1 MDCLIPYM
9 DFLDS
14 IICSAIS
21 ASSVTTV
28 SALSQVKNA
37 LSAFGAGIAG
47 GGAIIVARHYGAGRI
62 EEAKK
67 NSAVL
72 FFNYIS
78 CFFNY
83 YVNTC
88 TTFKSY
94 Y

>member
-1 MDCLIPYM
+1 MICFPIALYGL
-9 DFLDS
+9 FNSLYGLLDS

-62 EEAKK
+62 EEAKRTQ
-67 NSAVL
+67 L
-72 FFNYIS
+72 FYFQLY
-78 CFFNY
+78 
-83 YVNTC
+83 
-88 TTFKSY
+88 
-94 Y
+94 